1 MTRRQEN
8 KLMARL
14 DEELQAFSKMLHPD
28 WLDWAIQADVGYGP
42 WHKVAQL
49 AEVVLCL
56 TKEKDNA

>member
-1 MTRRQEN
+1 
-8 KLMARL
+8 MARL
-14 DEELQAFSKMLHPD
+14 DEELQTFSKMLHPD

-56 TKEKDNA
+56 TKERDNA